1 MVVVVVVGGGGGG
14 SRWGHGGT
22 AAVAV
27 AASTAYLMYL
37 LRNFRWKSLRTVS
50 LMKRRSSF
58 FGSRDWFLKTTS
70 SSHLGGGSGHS

>member
-1 MVVVVVVGGGGGG
+1 VSRRDGG
-14 SRWGHGGT
+14 
-22 AAVAV
+22 AAV

-37 LRNFRWKSLRTVS
+37 LRNLRWKSLRTVS

-70 SSHLGGGSGHS
+70 SSHLVRAKWYVVSGE